1 MIEVN
6 RKNMRI
12 WSMLGMRRTIGAI
25 LSDLLQMDEK
35 FIFVP
40 ADSGRYLAY
49 EEFNRNHPEHVVNMG
64 IAEQN
69 MVAACAGLVN
79 EGFNV
84 FAAAYG
90 TFISARAL
98 DQVRVNL
105 GIMGIPVKFLAL
117 SGGLTNGNLSATHMA
132 LEDYADVR
140 AIPGMT
146 VITPADCTELVKTI
160 VTLMDYDKPAYVRLT
175 GTANNTAQ
183 VYKEDYDFVIGK
195 AVTIKEGTD
204 IALVS
209 CGTILK
215 TVEGVAADLEERGIS
230 CKIINMHTIKPLDEE
245 ILREI
250 ADMKLVVTVEEHVRW
265 GGLGSAVA
273 EFYAEE
279 EKRPLQQ
286 IIALDGDKYPNSGE
300 YDTLLD
306 VCGLT
311 REKITDKILTKYNK
325 LS

>member
-25 LSDLLQMDEK
+25 LDDLRMIDDK

-49 EEFNRNHPEHVVNMG
+49 EEFNRNHPDNVVNMG

-69 MVAACAGLVN
+69 MVAACAGLAN
-79 EGFNV
+79 EGFKV

-90 TFISARAL
+90 TFIASRAL

-105 GIMGIPVKFLAL
+105 GIMGLPVKFISL

-132 LEDYADVR
+132 LEDVANIR
-140 AIPGMT
+140 AIPGIT
-146 VITPADCTELVKTI
+146 IITPADGTELVKTL
-160 VTLMDYDKPAYVRLT
+160 VTLMDFDGPAYVRLT

-183 VYKEDYDFVIGK
+183 VYKEDYDFKIGR
-195 AVTIKEGTD
+195 AVTIREGED
-204 IALVS
+204 IAIVS
-209 CGTILK
+209 NGTILK
-215 TVEGVAADLEERGIS
+215 TVMQVADDLAEKGIS
-230 CKIINMHTIKPLDEE
+230 CKIINMHTIKPLDEDA
-245 ILREI
+245 LKEI
-250 ADMKLVVTVEEHVRW
+250 AGMKLVVTVEEHVKW

-279 EKRPLQQ
+279 KVRPMQQ
-286 IIALDGDKYPNSGE
+286 IIAVDKDKYPDSGE
-300 YDTLLD
+300 YDTLLRR
-306 VCGLT
+306 CGLT
-311 REKITDKILTKYNK
+311 REQILEQILDKYNS
-325 LS
+325 L

>member
-12 WSMLGMRRTIGAI
+12 WSMLGMRRTIGAV
-25 LSDLLQMDEK
+25 LSDLLELDDK

-49 EEFNRNHPEHVVNMG
+49 EEFNRNHPDHVVNMG

-105 GIMGIPVKFLAL
+105 GIMGLPVKFISL

-132 LEDYADVR
+132 LEDYADMR

-146 VITPADCTELVKTI
+146 VITPADGTELVKTL
-160 VTLMDYDKPAYVRLT
+160 VTMINYDKPAYIRLT
-175 GTANNTAQ
+175 GTANTTAQ
-183 VYKEDYDFVIGK
+183 IYKEDYDFVVGK
-195 AVTIKEGTD
+195 AVTLKEGTD
-204 IALVS
+204 IAIVS
-209 CGTILK
+209 SGTILK
-215 TVEGVAADLEERGIS
+215 TVLDVAADLEQNGIS
-230 CKIINMHTIKPLDEE
+230 CKVVNMHTIKPIDEE
-245 ILREI
+245 ALREI
-250 ADMKLVVTVEEHVRW
+250 AGMKLVVTVEEHVKW

-273 EFYAEE
+273 EFYAEQDT
-279 EKRPLQQ
+279 RPLMQM
-286 IIALDGDKYPNSGE
+286 IALDSDKYPNSGE

-306 VCGLT
+306 RCGLT
-311 REKITDKILTKYNK
+311 REKIYDKITQKYAK
-325 LS
+325 ID